1 MHVLRITLPRTGAF
15 SRWESAVST
24 KNKPSSRLWILPLI
38 RFIGR
43 ITAVTVS
50 AAMAPIPKSEALK
63 DLECFA
69 LPVSKPSRRR
79 TVTAVI
85 RPMNLIKGKIQ
96 RLGVVFRGDCR
107 LQLS

>member
-1 MHVLRITLPRTGAF
+1 VHVLRITLPRTGAF

-50 AAMAPIPKSEALK
+50 AAMASIPKSEALE
-63 DLECFA
+63 DT
-69 LPVSKPSRRR
+69 PS
-79 TVTAVI
+79 
-85 RPMNLIKGKIQ
+85 
-96 RLGVVFRGDCR
+96 
-107 LQLS
+107 